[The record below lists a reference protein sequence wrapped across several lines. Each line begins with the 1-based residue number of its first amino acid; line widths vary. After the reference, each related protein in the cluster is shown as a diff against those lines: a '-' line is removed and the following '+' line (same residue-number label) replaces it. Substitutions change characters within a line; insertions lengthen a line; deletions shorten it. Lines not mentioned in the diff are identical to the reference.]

1 MSNVR
6 VRYAPSPT
14 GDLHIGNARTAL
26 FNYLFAKS
34 QDGKFILRIED
45 TDTARNVE
53 GGEQSQMNYLRW
65 LGIEWDESVDVG
77 GDYGPYR
84 QLERLDIYQK
94 YANELIEKGF
104 AYKCYCTIDELEAER
119 ERLSEEGVDNIHYS
133 KRCLHN
139 APTGCTEYSIRFK
152 VPADITYTWDD
163 IVRGEISFESA
174 DIGDWLIIKESG
186 IPTYNFACA
195 VDDHLMKIS
204 HIFRGEEHIT
214 NTPKQMMIHNAFG
227 WEMPICAHMPLIV
240 NEAGKKL
247 SKRDAETIQFIE
259 QYANMGYLPEGMF
272 NFISL
277 LGHSPMT
284 ESEVLTEE
292 EIIET
297 FNANRLSKSPSTF
310 DRDKLAFINTQHI
323 KNLDEDELLELCM
336 PHLINADI
344 LVGKSQEWAVNL
356 VNLFADRLTYGG
368 EIVDLYDEF
377 FSADFIV
384 AEDAKAFLTAD
395 TDASIRTLAAFKTEL
410 ELLEE
415 FTAEKVKAVIKKAG
429 KAAGVKGKNLFMPC
443 RIGVSG
449 AMNGPDLPVLISLL
463 GREVTLERLDRVIKR
478 YRDG

>member
-1 MSNVR
+1 MSEVR

-14 GDLHIGNARTAL
+14 GDLHIGNARCAL

-34 QDGKFILRIED
+34 HGGKFILRIED
-45 TDTARNVE
+45 TDVARNVK
-53 GGEQSQMNYLRW
+53 GGQQSQMNYLRW

-94 YANELIEKGF
+94 YANELIEKGL
-104 AYKCYCTIDELEAER
+104 AYKCYCTSDELEAER
-119 ERLSEEGVDNIHYS
+119 EKLSEEGVDIIHYS
-133 KRCLHN
+133 RRCLHD
-139 APTGCTEYSIRFK
+139 APVDRAEYSIRFK

-174 DIGDWLIIKESG
+174 DIGDWIIIKANG

-214 NTPKQMMIHNAFG
+214 NTPKQIMIHNAFC
-227 WEMPICAHMPLIV
+227 WEMPICAHLPLIV

-247 SKRDAETIQFIE
+247 SKRDAEVMQFIE

-277 LGHSPMT
+277 LGHAPMT
-284 ESEVLTEE
+284 ASEVATEE
-292 EIIET
+292 EIIKS
-297 FNANRLSKSPSTF
+297 FNVNRLSKSPSTF
-310 DRDKLAFINTQHI
+310 DRDKLAYINTQHI
-323 KNLDEDELLELCM
+323 KNLAEDELLEICM
-336 PHLINADI
+336 PHLIAADI
-344 LVGKSQEWAVNL
+344 LVGKSPEWAANL

-377 FSADFIV
+377 FGEEFVVAD
-384 AEDAKAFLTAD
+384 DAKAFLATD
-395 TDASIRTLAAFKTEL
+395 TDAIIRTLTAFIAEL
-410 ELLEE
+410 ESLEE
-415 FTAEKVKAVIKKAG
+415 FTVDSIKGAIKKVG
-429 KAAGVKGKNLFMPC
+429 KKAKIKGKNLFMPC

-449 AMNGPDLPVLISLL
+449 AMHGPDLPVLISLL
-463 GREVTLERLDRVIKR
+463 GREVSLERLSTIVK
-478 YRDG
+478 GL

>member
-1 MSNVR
+1 MSEVR

-34 QDGKFILRIED
+34 QGGKFILRIED
-45 TDTARNVE
+45 TDIARNVA

-84 QLERLDIYQK
+84 QLERLDIYKK
-94 YANELIEKGF
+94 YADELIEKGF
-104 AYKCYCTIDELEAER
+104 AYKCYCTSEELELER
-119 ERLSEEGVDNIHYS
+119 KKLEADGIDNIHYS
-133 KRCLHN
+133 RRCLTN
-139 APTGCTEYSIRFK
+139 PLADRKAYSIRFK
-152 VPADITYTWDD
+152 VPTDVTYTFND

-174 DIGDWLIIKESG
+174 DIGDWVIMKANG

-214 NTPKQMMIHNAFG
+214 NTPKQMMVHHAFS
-227 WEMPICAHMPLIV
+227 WTMPICAHMTLIV

-247 SKRDAETIQFIE
+247 SKRDADTLQFIE

-272 NFISL
+272 NFIAL
-277 LGHSPMT
+277 LGHSPQT
-284 ESEVLTEE
+284 ETEVLTEA
-292 EIIET
+292 EIINT
-297 FNANRLSKSPSTF
+297 FDVNRLSKSPSTF
-310 DRDKLAFINTQHI
+310 DPTKLAFINTQHI
-323 KNLDEDELLELCM
+323 KNLDEDERLELCM
-336 PHLINADI
+336 PHLIDADI
-344 LVGKSQEWAVNL
+344 LVGKAPVWAATL

-377 FSADFIV
+377 FDAEFQVAD
-384 AEDAKAFLTAD
+384 DAKAFLAGDVDASKRTLTAFKAELETLEDFTAD
-395 TDASIRTLAAFKTEL
+395 KI
-410 ELLEE
+410 
-415 FTAEKVKAVIKKAG
+415 
-429 KAAGVKGKNLFMPC
+429 KAAIKRTGVAAEVKGKNLFMPC

-449 AMNGPDLPVLISLL
+449 AMHGPDLPVLVSLL
-463 GREVTLERLDRVIKR
+463 GQKVAVTRIDDVIK
-478 YRDG
+478 GL